1 MKNKN
6 EIEALK
12 EAISEL
18 KSKQAQEL
26 ALLKM
31 QFKLTYE
38 SLKPQNLLKIALHEA
53 SVSPQNLLLNNA
65 VGLAAGYVSK
75 KIFMGKS
82 HNPIRNILGTLLQ
95 LTVANVVA
103 KHSGTVIQY
112 LKEKYYQLTEK
123 GVREEEEEQKYISVE
138 ST

>member
-31 QFKLTYE
+31 QFKLAYE
-38 SLKPQNLLKIALHEA
+38 SLTPQNLLKIALHEA
-53 SVSPQNLLLNNA
+53 SVSPQNVVLNNA
-65 VGLAAGYVSK
+65 VGLAVGYVSK

-103 KHSGTVIQY
+103 KHSGTLIQY

-123 GVREEEEEQKYISVE
+123 GVQEGQEEQKYISLE

>member
-123 GVREEEEEQKYISVE
+123 GDREEEEEQKYISVE